1 MPAESPHLASWLKPH
16 QTGRP
21 LRTRRLQCEQ
31 LEDRLT
37 PVLGGYDILPLTQ
50 EPYSLMPGS
59 ISDNFAGVVN
69 YAESCTGALV
79 DRGGVVVGSRH
90 IILAAHCQ
98 PAVGDLVTFYLPNAP
113 LGVPDGT
120 LKTITIP
127 VTSVWIHPAYDRF
140 TAKNDIA
147 IATLES
153 VAPFGATA
161 YQLNTARDEIGKKFV
176 ISGYGAT
183 GTGTSGQTLFAGGQN
198 ADYELQ
204 RMTINATGG
213 RFFVSIPDGNI
224 EDDVGDI
231 PLTATSTAA
240 EIQTAIDQL
249 FIVNS
254 VRVTK
259 IAAGPYAGSFE
270 ILWLDPSGNQ
280 PELKFVSDTGTN
292 VLVNG
297 FNPGNVDFVTLHNG
311 ADTEFQR
318 VIENGTSGTFQL
330 ALTLPPVARPAPGV
344 GFFPPETVVTA
355 PINFN
360 ATAREVEDAINA
372 VPGFGPVTVYKS
384 APGNYSVQFDRN
396 GDIAQMVFL
405 AQDTLAGTGSVQTI
419 QNGGARTFRIGENR
433 YDSSPRGTTFLQ
445 SDFTSNSTDQFEGQG
460 DSGGAGF
467 IDVGSGRYKIASI
480 VSNGGFRFGQLE
492 LNTRVS
498 TFAAVLDTVLNPTV
512 TKYPLVLDMAKQ
524 VAGDDKIADTISVSE
539 VDGYLYIVVNGNL
552 YYRDLA
558 ANISSLRIRGSSDND
573 TFLMTGPMTIT
584 DVLFTGGGGIDTM
597 PVVGGVGDDRFTFFS
612 SGAASGTIVDN
623 GTVVNYTGIQKI
635 SFDGGAGTNSLSWI
649 DTSNQSY
656 GSLAAPLSGIV
667 YVPVSGDAGEVRINN
682 NTSGFSFA
690 NINGSFVLNGDRDG
704 SGDRDTLTVLA
715 PSEAGGQSGYFEAAF
730 GTGID
735 TINVSDQSV
744 SISDSTAGNLRS
756 VAFGST
762 FSSLYVRGGNET
774 GKIGDTVT
782 VTPSLTMNIIVDGMG
797 PQRSRP
803 GDRLIVNST
812 GDFTLSPDPF
822 APGTNRYTRTA
833 DGAGF
838 SFLAFEAVPGANIV
852 AVATDAGVDGEVR
865 ALDPTTGAVRWVA
878 RPFGSF
884 TGGLRLA
891 VGDINGD
898 GIKDVVVAAGP
909 GGGPRIVVLNGA
921 DGSELFSFYAFSP
934 LFAGGVN
941 VGTGDVNGD
950 GFVDIIAGADA
961 GGNSHVKVFNGKNVQ
976 ELRSFYGF
984 SPTYEFGVR
993 VAGGDVNG
1001 DGFSEVLVGASFGG
1015 RPEYRI
1021 YDGASNKLL
1030 QSSLA
1035 FAAEFTGG
1043 IFISAGDVNGD
1054 GFADVIIGA
1063 GRAGNPHVKVF
1074 SGATGG
1080 ELASFYVNEEF
1091 SPDAISSVVYE
1102 YGVSVAAADL
1112 DGDGIA
1118 EILTSK
1124 GRGSR
1129 SILRSFKLARRD
1141 AFGNTIATGL
1151 QEFRSTT
1158 VFEDYFG
1165 GFSVGG

>member
-1 MPAESPHLASWLKPH
+1 MPAESPPLASWLKPR

-50 EPYSLMPGS
+50 EPWSLMPGS
-59 ISDNFAGVVN
+59 TSDNFAGVVN

-79 DRGGVVVGSRH
+79 DRGGAVVGSRH
-90 IILAAHCQ
+90 IILAAHCL
-98 PAVGDLVTFYLPNAP
+98 PVVGDLVTFYLPNAP
-113 LGVPDGT
+113 IGVPDGT

-127 VTSVWIHPAYDRF
+127 VTNVWVHPDYDVPTF
-140 TAKNDIA
+140 KNDIA

-153 VAPFGATA
+153 VAPYGATA
-161 YQLNTARDEIGKKFV
+161 YELYTARDEIGKKFV
-176 ISGYGAT
+176 MSGYGAT
-183 GTGTSGQTLFAGGQN
+183 GTGTSGQTLFAGRQN

-231 PLTATSTAA
+231 PLTVNSTAA
-240 EIQTAIDQL
+240 QVKTAIEQL
-249 FIVNS
+249 FSIDS
-254 VRVTK
+254 VQVTR

-270 ILWLDPSGNQ
+270 ILWLSPSGNQ
-280 PELKFVSDTGTN
+280 QELKFVSDSGAN
-292 VLVNG
+292 VLVDG
-297 FNPGNVDFVTLHNG
+297 FNPGNVDFVTMHNG

-318 VIENGTSGTFQL
+318 VIQNGTSGTFQL
-330 ALTLPPVARPAPGV
+330 ALTLPPVAQAPPGV
-344 GFFPPETVVTA
+344 GFLPPETVVTE
-355 PINFN
+355 PIAFN
-360 ATAREVEDAINA
+360 ATAQEVQDAINA
-372 VPGFGPVTVYKS
+372 TPGFGPVTVFKS
-384 APGNYSVQFDRN
+384 APGNYSVQFDRI

-405 AQDTLAGTGSVQTI
+405 AQDTLAGTGFVQTI
-419 QNGGARTFRIGENR
+419 QNGNARTFRIGENR
-433 YDSSPRGTTFLQ
+433 FDSSPRGSTFLQ
-445 SDFTSNSTDQFEGQG
+445 SDFTANSDDQFEGQG

-467 IDVGSGRYKIASI
+467 IDVGGGNYVIASL
-480 VSNGGFRFGQLE
+480 VSNGGFFFGQSE
-492 LNTRVS
+492 QNTRVS
-498 TFAAVLDTVLNPTV
+498 TFTTIVNTVLNPAV
-512 TKYPLVLDMAKQ
+512 TKYPLVLDMTKQ
-524 VAGDDKIADTISVSE
+524 VSGDDTLADTITVSE
-539 VDGYLYIVVNGNL
+539 EAGFLNVFVNGNL

-558 ANISSLRIRGSSDND
+558 AGISSLRIRGSSDND
-573 TFLMTGPMTIT
+573 TFSMTGPMTIT
-584 DVLFTGGGGIDTM
+584 DVLFTGGGGVDTM
-597 PVVGGVGDDRFTFFS
+597 PVVGGAGDDRFTFFS

-623 GTVVNYTGIQKI
+623 GTVVNYTGIQKV
-635 SFDGGAGTNSLSWI
+635 SFDGGGGTNSLSWI

-667 YVPVSGDAGEVRINN
+667 YIPVSGDAGEVRINN

-704 SGDRDTLTVLA
+704 SGDLDTLTVLA

-744 SISDSTAGNLRS
+744 SISNSS
-756 VAFGST
+756 FGSLRNVSFGNT
-762 FSSLYVRGGNET
+762 FSGLYVRGGNET

-782 VTPSLTMNIIVDGMG
+782 VTPSSTMTIIVDGMG

-803 GDRLIVNST
+803 GDRLNVNST

-822 APGTNRYTRTA
+822 ALGTTRYTRTA

-865 ALDPTTGAVRWVA
+865 ALDPISGAVRWVA

-909 GGGPRIVVLNGA
+909 GGGPRVVVLNGS

-941 VGTGDVNGD
+941 VATGDVNGD

-961 GGNSHVKVFNGKNVQ
+961 GGNSHVKVFNGRNVQ

-1015 RPEYRI
+1015 RPEYRT

-1054 GFADVIIGA
+1054 GFADVVIGA

-1091 SPDAISSVVYE
+1091 SPDAVASVVYE
-1102 YGVSVAAADL
+1102 FGVSVATADL

-1118 EILTSK
+1118 EVLTSK

-1141 AFGNTIATGL
+1141 GFGNTIATGL

>member
-1 MPAESPHLASWLKPH
+1 MPAESPPLDLWLKPH
-16 QTGRP
+16 QTSRP
-21 LRTRRLQCEQ
+21 LRNRRLQCEQ

-50 EPYSLMPGS
+50 EPWSLMPGS
-59 ISDNFAGVVN
+59 TTDNFAGVVN

-79 DRGGVVVGSRH
+79 DRGGGVVGSRH
-90 IILAAHCQ
+90 IILAAHCR

-127 VTSVWIHPAYDRF
+127 VTSVWIHPAYDPA
-140 TAKNDIA
+140 TQKNDIA

-240 EIQTAIDQL
+240 EIKAAIEQL

-254 VRVTK
+254 VRVTQ

-270 ILWLDPSGNQ
+270 ILWLNPSGNQ
-280 PELKFVSDTGTN
+280 PQLKFVSDTGTN

-297 FNPGNVDFVTLHNG
+297 FNPGNVDFVTLNNG
-311 ADTEFQR
+311 ADSEFQR

-330 ALTLPPVARPAPGV
+330 ALTLPPVPRPAPGV
-344 GFFPPETVVTA
+344 GFLPPETVVTA

-360 ATAREVEDAINA
+360 ATAREVQDAINA
-372 VPGFGPVTVYKS
+372 VPGFGPVTVYQS

-396 GDIAQMVFL
+396 GNIAQMVLL

-419 QNGGARTFRIGENR
+419 QNGGARTFRIGQNR
-433 YDSSPRGTTFLQ
+433 FDSSPRGTTFLQ
-445 SDFTSNSTDQFEGQG
+445 SDFTANSTDQFEGQG

-467 IDVGSGRYKIASI
+467 IDTGGGHYIIASV
-480 VSNGGFRFGQLE
+480 VSNGGFRFGQTE
-492 LNTRVS
+492 QNTRVS
-498 TFAAVLDTVLNPTV
+498 TFATILDTVLNPPN
-512 TKYPLVLDMAKQ
+512 TKYPLVLDMTKE
-524 VAGDDKIADTISVSE
+524 VAGDDKIADTITVSE
-539 VDGYLYIVVNGNL
+539 QAGYLNIVVNGNL

-573 TFLMTGPMTIT
+573 IFLISGPISIT

-623 GTVVNYTGIQKI
+623 GTVVNFTGIQKI
-635 SFDGGAGTNSLSWI
+635 SFDGGAGNNSLSWI

-667 YVPVSGDAGEVRINN
+667 YVPFSGDSGEVRINN

-715 PSEAGGQSGYFEAAF
+715 PSEAGAQSSYIEAAF

-735 TINVSDQSV
+735 TINVTDQSV
-744 SISDSTAGNLRS
+744 SISDSTAGNMRS
-756 VAFGST
+756 VAFGDT
-762 FSSLYVRGGNET
+762 FANLYVRGGNET

-797 PQRSRP
+797 PQRSQP

-833 DGAGF
+833 DGAAF
-838 SFLAFEAVPGANIV
+838 SFLAFESVPGANIV
-852 AVATDAGVDGEVR
+852 AVATDEGVDGEVR
-865 ALDPTTGAVRWVA
+865 ALDPNTGAVRWVA
-878 RPFGSF
+878 RPFGNF

-921 DGSELFSFYAFSP
+921 DGSELYSFYAFSP
-934 LFAGGVN
+934 LYAGGVN

-950 GFVDIIAGADA
+950 GFVDIIAGADV
-961 GGNSHVKVFNGKNVQ
+961 GGHSHVKVFSGKNVQ

-984 SPTYEFGVR
+984 SPTYEFGIR

-1001 DGFSEVLVGASFGG
+1001 DGFSEILVGASFGG

-1021 YDGASNKLL
+1021 FDGASNKLL
-1030 QSSLA
+1030 QSNLA

-1054 GFADVIIGA
+1054 GFADVVIGA

-1074 SGATGG
+1074 SGATGA

-1091 SPDAISSVVYE
+1091 SPDAIASVVYE
-1102 YGVSVAAADL
+1102 YGVSVATADL

-1151 QEFRSTT
+1151 QEYKSTT